1 MLNQFRIN
9 AVRGKSMKKFIST
22 FAFLILSAAV
32 SLHAQTTNGSIEGTV
47 TDPSGSAVGGAS
59 VTARNMDTGL
69 TQATTTTDAGIYS
82 LPNLPPGRYSVT
94 VEAPNLK
101 KYAQEGVTVT
111 TGTAISL
118 NIPMQLG
125 AVSESITVSA
135 DATQLQ
141 TTTSEIGA
149 TVSPTLVANL
159 PLQVSGTI
167 RNPVQFIEL
176 VPGFVGGV
184 ANNPGSNSSDDFK
197 VNGGQEGGTDI
208 LVDGVSISLVSPN
221 TQWNKGVSTDA
232 VDEFKVLQ
240 SNFSAE
246 YGQAGDGIVSL
257 TVKSGTNELHGSG
270 YDFLRNKSLD
280 ANSWFNNL
288 QGLERPVDTQNDFG
302 ATVGGPIWIP
312 KVYNGKNKTF
322 FFFAYEGF
330 RFRNGGT
337 NQDSF
342 PNENFR
348 MGDFSQICQTGFTN
362 GVCNDRTSNPSNP
375 PPTSA
380 PCVSL
385 DARVNCVP
393 NNQLYDPTTH
403 AVIPGDLLTNDP
415 NFTPSTVM
423 TNVFGLLPATN
434 GSLNNNVIDRSLSST
449 TANLYDVKI
458 DHSFSERHRVSG
470 GFDYDN
476 TDTGGTSDLGPI
488 FGSHTP
494 QSTRYA
500 RVSDNY
506 VISPTLV
513 NQALFGFSRRF
524 RGEVS
529 NSLGL
534 GYPSKIGLTGVQETT
549 FPCIKWGDTDYNVNN
564 CGASQFADNVYQI
577 NDAVSWVKG
586 KHSFKFG
593 GEIRMLQFNVRRLTQ
608 SSGEFDFAAAQTSST
623 GGSNGTGGNSVA
635 SSLFGLSDTTTL
647 NYGNFSGVRYKDFAM
662 YAQDTY
668 KFSSKLTLNYGLRY
682 DINLP
687 AAEAFDRF
695 SMVDP
700 TLPNPGADG
709 TLGAYTYFGSG
720 PGRNGSKRPQ
730 DIYHKA
736 FGPRLG
742 FAYSINA
749 KTVVRGGYGIYYEAL
764 KEGSF
769 ADQDG
774 LGFFNRQTVT
784 VTNGGPTQIDNGITH
799 IFPPTGPFTPD
810 GQNYQNGV
818 ILVPANSGRPADI
831 QTWNLDVQRQVTKD
845 LLLSVAYV
853 GSKGTHLPALNI
865 IPNQTNPS
873 QLPFFSTFA
882 DDLTKKAICLTP
894 AGASL
899 PAKDQ
904 CPEAIAAGVQ
914 LPYPSFPLTVPLT
927 QIFRPFAQYGNFNQ
941 EDNSFTPDRTGNS
954 TYNAMQL
961 QLNKRVSQGLTFLV
975 SYTVSKNITDADSA
989 GPGVSGFIGTNSFIG
1004 ENSYNRKAEKAV
1016 SQLDTP
1022 QSLVMSFFYELP
1034 LGRGKH
1040 FMNDSTVKDRVFG
1053 GWYTSAILSYHSG
1066 TPTEV
1071 YGNCQGTA
1079 GDVLYGGCNTTGAG
1093 SRVNIVPGVPQTNKS
1108 NFNPGTTPFWNPAA
1122 FSPAA
1127 ALTFGNEPRSLST
1140 ARSFAGKNEDFTIGK
1155 KTRLIGEKATIDFQ
1169 ASFFNMFNRHIF
1181 NTPSNVFGPTLQNP
1195 FIPAGTPKSPTSPG
1209 CTGPIAC
1216 GFGSVT
1222 SSSGPRII
1230 QFGLKL
1236 TY

>member
-1 MLNQFRIN
+1 
-9 AVRGKSMKKFIST
+9 MKKFIYM
-22 FAFLILSAAV
+22 FAFLLLTTAV
-32 SLHAQTTNGSIEGTV
+32 SLHSQTTNGSIEGSV
-47 TDPSGSAVGGAS
+47 TDPSGGAVVGAS
-59 VTARNMDTGL
+59 VTARNLDTGL
-69 TQATTTTDAGIYS
+69 TQATTTTQAGIYS

-101 KYAQEGVTVT
+101 KFAQEGVTVT

-125 AVSESITVSA
+125 AVSESVTVTA

-141 TTTSEIGA
+141 ATTSEIGA
-149 TVSPTLVANL
+149 TVSPTLIANL

-184 ANNPGSNSSDDFK
+184 ANDPGSNSSDDFK

-232 VDEFKVLQ
+232 VDEFRVLQ

-257 TVKSGTNELHGSG
+257 TIKSGTNELHGSG

-280 ANSWFNNL
+280 ANSWANNL
-288 QGLERPVDTQNDFG
+288 QGLKRSVDTQNDFG
-302 ATVGGPIWIP
+302 ATAGGPVWIP

-337 NQDSF
+337 GQDSF

-348 MGDFSQICQTGFTN
+348 KGDFSQICQTGFTN
-362 GVCNDRTSNPSNP
+362 GVCNDR
-375 PPTSA
+375 
-380 PCVSL
+380 
-385 DARVNCVP
+385 DKK
-393 NNQLYDPTTH
+393 NNVANQIYDPTTH
-403 AVIPGDLLTNDP
+403 TAVPGDNLANDP
-415 NFTPSTVM
+415 NFKESSVM
-423 TNVFGLLPATN
+423 TKVFGLLPPTN

-449 TANLYDVKI
+449 TANLYDIKI
-458 DHSFSERHRVSG
+458 DHSFSDKHRISG

-476 TDTGGTSDLGPI
+476 TNTGGTSDLGAI

-500 RVSDNY
+500 RISDNY
-506 VISPTLV
+506 VFSPTVV

-529 NSLGL
+529 NSLGQ
-534 GYPSKIGLTGVQETT
+534 GYPQQIGLTGVNNTT
-549 FPCIKWGDTDYNVNN
+549 FPCIKWGDSNYNVNN
-564 CGASQFADNVYQI
+564 CGDSQFADNVFQI

-586 KHSFKFG
+586 KHTFKFG
-593 GEIRMLQFNVRRLTQ
+593 GEIRMLQFNVRRLTTG
-608 SSGEFDFAAAQTSST
+608 SGEFDFAAAQTSST
-623 GGSNGTGGNSVA
+623 GGSSGFGGNSVA

-662 YAQDTY
+662 YAQDSY
-668 KFSSKLTLNYGLRY
+668 RFSSKLTLNYGLRY
-682 DINLP
+682 DIDLP
-687 AAEAFDRF
+687 ASEAFNRF

-700 TLPNPGADG
+700 TLHNPDAGNI
-709 TLGAYTYFGSG
+709 LGAYTYFGSG
-720 PGRNGSKRPQ
+720 AGRNGRNRPQ
-730 DIYHKA
+730 DTYHKA

-742 FAYSINA
+742 FAYSINS

-784 VTNGGPTQIDNGITH
+784 PTNGGPTQIDNGITH
-799 IFPPTGPFTPD
+799 IFPATGPFTPG
-810 GQNYQNGV
+810 GQNGNGGV
-818 ILVPANSGRPADI
+818 IYVPANSGRPADI
-831 QTWNLDVQRQVTKD
+831 QTWNLDIQRQVTNN
-845 LLLSVAYV
+845 LMLSVAYV

-873 QLPFFSTFA
+873 RLPFLSTFSTE
-882 DDLTKKAICLTP
+882 LNVNSSCL
-894 AGASL
+894 AGAPL
-899 PAKDQ
+899 PAPQ
-904 CPEAIAAGVQ
+904 CPGAIAAGVT
-914 LPYPSFPLTVPLT
+914 LPYAGFSGPLN
-927 QIFRPFAQYGNFNQ
+927 QIFRPFPQYGNLNQ
-941 EDNSFTPDRTGNS
+941 EDNSFSPDRSGNS
-954 TYNAMQL
+954 TYHAMQL
-961 QLNKRVSQGLTFLV
+961 QLNKRVSEGLTFLV

-1004 ENSYNRKAEKAV
+1004 ENSYNRKTEKAV

-1022 QSLVMSFFYELP
+1022 QSLVASFFYELP
-1034 LGRGKH
+1034 AGHGKR
-1040 FMNDSTVKDRVFG
+1040 FMNDSALKDRVFG
-1053 GWYTSAILSYHSG
+1053 GWYTSAILTYRSG

-1079 GDVLYGGCNTTGAG
+1079 GDVLFGGCNTTGAG
-1093 SRVNIVPGVPQTNKS
+1093 ARVNIVPGVPQTNKS
-1108 NFNPGTTPFWNPAA
+1108 NFNPTTTPFWNPAA
-1122 FSPAA
+1122 FTPAA
-1127 ALTFGNEPRSLST
+1127 AFTFGNEPRSLST
-1140 ARSFAGKNEDFTIGK
+1140 ARSFGGRNEDFTIGK
-1155 KTRLIGEKATIDFQ
+1155 KTHLIGEKAMLDFQ
-1169 ASFFNMFNRHIF
+1169 ASFFNMFNRHIY
-1181 NTPSNVFGPTLQNP
+1181 NTPSNVFGPSLQTP
-1195 FIPAGTPKSPTSPG
+1195 FIAAGQPG
-1209 CTGPIAC
+1209 CSGPLAC
-1216 GFGSVT
+1216 GFGAIAG
-1222 SSSGPRII
+1222 SSGPRII
-1230 QFGLKL
+1230 QFGLKIS
-1236 TY
+1236 Y